1 MIHWI
6 PPVTKKSFKKQ
17 PHPYASTLHISDNWN
32 TMQQGQQ
39 ALEEAESDQ
48 PSQAARPISQVELQP
63 GTTLTASP
71 TAMGQ
76 AASTSPE
83 SAAESTTESPTTDKT
98 PAGAVVSN
106 TPQPAAAMSA
116 PASTSA
122 APAHTAA
129 TPRPA
134 RPNYPPYATR
144 PPLPDVKVTQETIE
158 DAYVDFIFHCNPHVP
173 LETDTVVLRDTFSDP
188 PKSGG
193 KSFNTFVLFGL
204 IKQLETKEIKT
215 WAELALKL
223 GVDPPDTDKGESS
236 QKIQQYAVRLKRW
249 MHSMHIDS
257 FFEYLVGRE
266 HEYWVDIPSLAVP
279 LSEIERDGV
288 RAEDDMA
295 LRALLPHIR
304 PRRGRRKPGEDGGD
318 AQSPLPGPAGGGEPW
333 SAHPAAAQR
342 GSVFT
347 FDNTRLGVPGQGGGA
362 PWGNNDGGQT
372 PMTAYPQSA
381 ITPTT
386 RTNFWSD
393 EPRSAITPSGS
404 KPKSLSRRHGAKV
417 VSSAWRTGGATG
429 RVRGRPPINRQLNSD
444 GPFSAFPASNDSP
457 HYAKHTFPNNN
468 PPPPPSQTPIL
479 PPPRPTGGV
488 VQTPTSATA
497 ATQPS
502 PTTTVREAPSAQAAA
517 ASGGRPAKRTR
528 LSLQV
533 PERVGNQVRLATPP
547 LLAPAPPTL
556 MVNGQAQQPSSTNS
570 HSNMHPQYT
579 QLINHQNQASQPT
592 LRPSTSSYP
601 TVPAPSPSI
610 PTSSSLSGHGP
621 LGPSLFTPSS
631 LADPTVDKYNL
642 LDVESI
648 FIHQILSA
656 TWLDSSGN
664 PIPACSVDEA
674 FAFCHTVIENLH
686 RNASN
691 KEGFLINL
699 AALVGGYSLM
709 NRDGGP
715 AGRAGAGA
723 DDASG
728 PGPGPAPA
736 PGRGLRVTRVGEGV
750 DDEDEE
756 GGGGG
761 GGGKWIKVLAVW
773 ELRLGGICGSFS
785 MEEVVRLGKWG
796 GGGKKNKP
804 DIITEDAAAAGAGA
818 GAGAEGENN
827 NGEGSSAAGGGGEK
841 SGRGGKRL
849 GKKMSKKE
857 EEEVERKKREEEL
870 KKAEE
875 EKKMWQHKFMD
886 MVAAVKKRDEELAML
901 KGSMLHALREREA

>member
-1 MIHWI
+1 
-6 PPVTKKSFKKQ
+6 
-17 PHPYASTLHISDNWN
+17 
-32 TMQQGQQ
+32 MQEGQQ

-48 PSQAARPISQVELQP
+48 PEDPQAGPSSQIQP
-63 GTTLTASP
+63 GALTASP
-71 TAMGQ
+71 TSIDPTSDMGQ
-76 AASTSPE
+76 AASTSAE
-83 SAAESTTESPTTDKT
+83 SIAESTTESPTEKT
-98 PAGAVVSN
+98 PTQSTSQQPVGGTST
-106 TPQPAAAMSA
+106 TPQPAAVMSA
-116 PASTSA
+116 PPPSASRSA
-122 APAHTAA
+122 APSQAA

-134 RPNYPPYATR
+134 RPNYPPYTAR
-144 PPLPDVKVTQETIE
+144 PPLPDVNVTQETIE

-173 LETDTVVLRDTFSDP
+173 LDTDTVVLRDTFSDP

-266 HEYWVDIPSLAVP
+266 HEYWVDIPSLAIP
-279 LSEIERDGV
+279 LTEVERDGV

-304 PRRGRRKPGEDGGD
+304 PRRGRRKPGEDD
-318 AQSPLPGPAGGGEPW
+318 AQSPLPPGGEPW
-333 SAHPAAAQR
+333 SAHPAQR

-347 FDNTRLGVPGQGGGA
+347 FDNTRLGVPGQGA

-393 EPRSAITPSGS
+393 EPRSAITPSGT

-444 GPFSAFPASNDSP
+444 GPFSAFPASSDSP
-457 HYAKHTFPNNN
+457 HYGKHTFPNN

-479 PPPRPTGGV
+479 PPPRPNPITPAGL

-497 ATQPS
+497 TAQPS
-502 PTTTVREAPSAQAAA
+502 PGTVREAPAPAAP
-517 ASGGRPAKRTR
+517 GRPAKRTR

-533 PERVGNQVRLATPP
+533 PERVGNEVRLATPP
-547 LLAPAPPTL
+547 LLAPAPPPTL
-556 MVNGQAQQPSSTNS
+556 MVNGQAQPSATN
-570 HSNMHPQYT
+570 NPNPNNIHPQYA
-579 QLINHQNQASQPT
+579 QLTNQQLLPPSSSSSSGAPPHPHPQQQQYPNG
-592 LRPSTSSYP
+592 PSTS
-601 TVPAPSPSI
+601 I
-610 PTSSSLSGHGP
+610 PTTSSLSQAHIGHGP
-621 LGPSLFTPSS
+621 LGPSPFTPSS
-631 LADPTVDKYNL
+631 LTDPTVDKYNL

-648 FIHQILSA
+648 FIHQILTA
-656 TWLDSSGN
+656 TWLDSQGN

-709 NRDGGP
+709 NRDGV
-715 AGRAGAGA
+715 AGGG
-723 DDASG
+723 
-728 PGPGPAPA
+728 
-736 PGRGLRVTRVGEGV
+736 GRGSGLRVTKLGEGV
-750 DDEDEE
+750 DGEDQE

-773 ELRLGGICGSFS
+773 ELRLGGICGNFS

-796 GGGKKNKP
+796 GGGNAKK
-804 DIITEDAAAAGAGA
+804 AGA
-818 GAGAEGENN
+818 GAGAEGDSAEAGAGEGEQ
-827 NGEGSSAAGGGGEK
+827 NGEGGSSAAAAADKNGKGG
-841 SGRGGKRL
+841 SKRQ
-849 GKKMSKKE
+849 GKKLTKKE
-857 EEEVERKKREEEL
+857 EEELERKKREEEL

-875 EKKMWQHKFMD
+875 EKKMWQQKFMD
-886 MVAAVKKRDEELAML
+886 MVAAVKKKDEELAML
-901 KGSMLHALREREA
+901 KGSMLHALRDRER

>member
-32 TMQQGQQ
+32 TMQEGQQ
-39 ALEEAESDQ
+39 ALEEAESDLQENPQ
-48 PSQAARPISQVELQP
+48 PGPSSASQLQP
-63 GTTLTASP
+63 GTLTASP
-71 TAMGQ
+71 TSIDPISDMGQ
-76 AASTSPE
+76 AASTSAE
-83 SAAESTTESPTTDKT
+83 SAAESTTESPTDKT
-98 PAGAVVSN
+98 PTQSTSQPAGGVSG
-106 TPQPAAAMSA
+106 TPQPAAMSA
-116 PASTSA
+116 PAAATASA
-122 APAHTAA
+122 SASVAPAP
-129 TPRPA
+129 TPPA
-134 RPNYPPYATR
+134 RSPRPNYPPYATR
-144 PPLPDVKVTQETIE
+144 PPLPDVNVTSETIE

-173 LETDTVVLRDTFSDP
+173 LDTDTMVLRDTFSDP

-266 HEYWVDIPSLAVP
+266 HEYWVDIPSLAIP

-304 PRRGRRKPGEDGGD
+304 PRRGRRKPGEDD
-318 AQSPLPGPAGGGEPW
+318 AQSPLPPGGEPW
-333 SAHPAAAQR
+333 SAHPAQR

-347 FDNTRLGVPGQGGGA
+347 FDNTRLGVPGQGA

-444 GPFSAFPASNDSP
+444 GPFSAFPASSDSP
-457 HYAKHTFPNNN
+457 HYGKHTFPNN
-468 PPPPPSQTPIL
+468 PPPSQTPIL
-479 PPPRPTGGV
+479 PPPRPNPPAAT
-488 VQTPTSATA
+488 QTPTSATA
-497 ATQPS
+497 QPS
-502 PTTTVREAPSAQAAA
+502 PTVREAPAPA
-517 ASGGRPAKRTR
+517 ASGRPAKRTR

-533 PERVGNQVRLATPP
+533 PERVGNEVRLATPP

-556 MVNGQAQQPSSTNS
+556 MVNGQAQPAA
-570 HSNMHPQYT
+570 SNTHPQYA
-579 QLINHQNQASQPT
+579 QISSQHHQASQPT
-592 LRPSTSSYP
+592 LLPSGPSSSSSAHP
-601 TVPAPSPSI
+601 NPNPIPS
-610 PTSSSLSGHGP
+610 SSSLTGHGP
-621 LGPSLFTPSS
+621 LGPSPFTPSS
-631 LADPTVDKYNL
+631 LADPAVDKYNL

-648 FIHQILSA
+648 FIHQILTA
-656 TWLDSSGN
+656 TWLDSAGN

-674 FAFCHTVIENLH
+674 FAFCHTVIENFH
-686 RNASN
+686 RNATN
-691 KEGFLINL
+691 REGFLINL
-699 AALVGGYSLM
+699 AALAGGYSLM

-715 AGRAGAGA
+715 AGRVDAGQGV
-723 DDASG
+723 G
-728 PGPGPAPA
+728 GG
-736 PGRGLRVTRVGEGV
+736 PGRGLRVTKLGEGV
-750 DDEDEE
+750 DEPGTGGE
-756 GGGGG
+756 GE

-773 ELRLGGICGSFS
+773 ELRLGGICGNFS
-785 MEEVVRLGKWG
+785 MEEVVRVGKWG
-796 GGGKKNKP
+796 GGGKKKADESSSAEN
-804 DIITEDAAAAGAGA
+804 AAV
-818 GAGAEGENN
+818 GAEGEN
-827 NGEGSSAAGGGGEK
+827 NGEGSSAGGEK
-841 SGRGGKRL
+841 SGRGGKRQ
-849 GKKMSKKE
+849 GKKLSKKE
-857 EEEVERKKREEEL
+857 EEELEKKKREEEL

-875 EKKMWQHKFMD
+875 EKKMWQAKFME

-901 KGSMLHALREREA
+901 KGTMLHALREREA

>member
-1 MIHWI
+1 
-6 PPVTKKSFKKQ
+6 
-17 PHPYASTLHISDNWN
+17 
-32 TMQQGQQ
+32 MQEGQQ
-39 ALEEAESDQ
+39 ALEEEAESDQ
-48 PSQAARPISQVELQP
+48 PAEAGGPSQLQP
-63 GTTLTASP
+63 GSTLTASP
-71 TAMGQ
+71 ISIDPTSDMGQ
-76 AASTSPE
+76 AASTSAE
-83 SAAESTTESPTTDKT
+83 SAAESTTESPTDKT
-98 PAGAVVSN
+98 PSQQPAAGAVSS
-106 TPQPAAAMSA
+106 TPQPAAVMSA
-116 PASTSA
+116 PSAPAAPPRSAA
-122 APAHTAA
+122 APANTA

-144 PPLPDVKVTQETIE
+144 PPLPDVNVTQETIE

-173 LETDTVVLRDTFSDP
+173 LETDTIVLRDTFSDP

-266 HEYWVDIPSLAVP
+266 HEYWVDIPSLAIP
-279 LSEIERDGV
+279 LTEVERDGV

-304 PRRGRRKPGEDGGD
+304 PRRGRRKPGEDGD
-318 AQSPLPGPAGGGEPW
+318 AQSPLPGGPGGGEPW
-333 SAHPAAAQR
+333 SAHPAAQR

-444 GPFSAFPASNDSP
+444 GPFSAFPASSDSP
-457 HYAKHTFPNNN
+457 HYGKHAFPNNN
-468 PPPPPSQTPIL
+468 NPPPPSQTPIL
-479 PPPRPTGGV
+479 PPPRPNPAPAGV
-488 VQTPTSATA
+488 VQTATSATA
-497 ATQPS
+497 AQPS
-502 PTTTVREAPSAQAAA
+502 PTIREPPAPA
-517 ASGGRPAKRTR
+517 ASGRPAKRTR

-533 PERVGNQVRLATPP
+533 PERVGNEVRLATPP

-556 MVNGQAQQPSSTNS
+556 MVNGQAQPSSTNS
-570 HSNMHPQYT
+570 NSYIHPQYAQIT
-579 QLINHQNQASQPT
+579 NHQQQHQNQSSQ
-592 LRPSTSSYP
+592 LHFLPSG
-601 TVPAPSPSI
+601 PSPSFTFSTTPQQNLNGPSTTI
-610 PTSSSLSGHGP
+610 PTTSSLTLTHPHTGHGP
-621 LGPSLFTPSS
+621 LGPSPFTPQS
-631 LADPTVDKYNL
+631 LVDPSTDKYNL

-656 TWLDSSGN
+656 TWLDPQGN
-664 PIPACSVDEA
+664 QIPACSVDEA

-715 AGRAGAGA
+715 GGRTDGGQGQQGVGGAGGGG
-723 DDASG
+723 SG
-728 PGPGPAPA
+728 SGSGSGS
-736 PGRGLRVTRVGEGV
+736 GRGLRVTKLGEGF
-750 DDEDEE
+750 DPPSEEEE
-756 GGGGG
+756 GAGGGS
-761 GGGKWIKVLAVW
+761 GGKWIKVLAVW
-773 ELRLGGICGSFS
+773 GLRLGGICGNYS
-785 MEEVVRLGKWG
+785 MEEVIRLGKWG
-796 GGGKKNKP
+796 AGGGAKKP
-804 DIITEDAAAAGAGA
+804 TSSSEDAV
-818 GAGAEGENN
+818 AGAEGDQ
-827 NGEGSSAAGGGGEK
+827 NGESSTAGGAGEK
-841 SGRGGKRL
+841 SSGRGGKRQ
-849 GKKMSKKE
+849 GNTNKKLSKKE
-857 EEEVERKKREEEL
+857 EEELEKKKREEEL

-875 EKKMWQHKFMD
+875 EKKMWQQKFMD
-886 MVAAVKKRDEELAML
+886 MVAAVKKRDEELALL
-901 KGSMLHALREREA
+901 KGSMLHALREREV